1 MNIAKVIKFQS
12 PFERLKSYN
21 SCPYIALRKAIIL
34 QAVIDATNTS
44 ENAGVKKLE
53 TEAKAWIFG
62 RNESFIN
69 ICRESGMEPSFVI
82 KVTKELIKL
91 HKEQCSLKNKKRK
104 DLIVNKVNNQYL
116 FKINTHNKVCLL

>member
-1 MNIAKVIKFQS
+1 VNIAKVIKFQS